1 VFGYQRVEKRF
12 VMFLLERKISVSIAA
27 VIALVVA
34 MPAAY
39 AQTSNERHVREGRWQ
54 GGGQSQPPPQ
64 NPREAQRPYGKRS
77 EGGEAQRGQ
86 RLSPEERHQLRR
98 DIKEAGREI
107 YLPRR

>member
-1 VFGYQRVEKRF
+1 
-12 VMFLLERKISVSIAA
+12 MFLLERKISVSIAA